1 MLYALG
7 HFELGCARS
16 TLRLRL
22 ITGGLGMASK
32 LPARPSREESR
43 NEASTQRAVP
53 SSVARIPLTR
63 SHCTA
68 IGAGMCRAGRLLSLH
83 VFSACRIMYL
93 ALASDE
99 VLEAVQMYIRL
110 CMQSIEEPAQ
120 AIYYGA
126 VPYQAK
132 LKSAGRTLAPCKL
145 HVTSN
150 YTAHV
155 SSLDRA
161 DPLEGGRE
169 AVHLLTIDQVQRAPE
184 HVYIKHAIS
193 ECTTQL
199 RGMGLCRH
207 QTL

>member
-1 MLYALG
+1 
-7 HFELGCARS
+7 
-16 TLRLRL
+16 
-22 ITGGLGMASK
+22 
-32 LPARPSREESR
+32 
-43 NEASTQRAVP
+43 
-53 SSVARIPLTR
+53 
-63 SHCTA
+63 
-68 IGAGMCRAGRLLSLH
+68 
-83 VFSACRIMYL
+83 VFTACRIVSV

-99 VLEAVQMYIRL
+99 VLEAVQMYIPL

-132 LKSAGRTLAPCKL
+132 LKSAGRSLAPCKL

-150 YTAHV
+150 YIFHHSTEWTHWKVA
-155 SSLDRA
+155 
-161 DPLEGGRE
+161 EG
-169 AVHLLTIDQVQRAPE
+169 VHLLTIDQVQRAPE